1 MEAITEEDYR
11 LSSYIYGILRNQ
23 IHILFSWGFS
33 DTQVIKNGIK
43 FHVQGFLL
51 KGYVSIVY
59 NHGSDYFDVSFQKDD
74 SKEIETITNIS
85 FDQLVDVID
94 RKVEKTS
101 NYEMRVR
108 QEYGFN

>member
-59 NHGSDYFDVSFQKDD
+59 NHGNDYFDVSFQKDD

-94 RKVEKTS
+94 RKVEKIPDY
-101 NYEMRVR
+101 NERVKK
-108 QEYGFN
+108 EYGLN